1 MRYLIITYYKKANG
15 QTDEAMSVAKNLRA
29 RDIQTATVIL
39 DFKKL
44 EVTKASMGGVNVPKN
59 FDNIVSYYMQHY
71 ENIITRLF
79 NENGYEV
86 NLEKNEETTAGIS
99 EDDLAYSHADL
110 VNYLRHNPSIDSFS
124 QGQGKTD
131 KSTARSIPTPGR
143 MSTLIESSR
152 MSPPQPRLSIL
163 IAQSP

>member
-15 QTDEAMSVAKNLRA
+15 QTDEATAVARNLKP

-44 EVTKASMGGVNVPKN
+44 EVVKASMGGVNVPKN

-86 NLEKNEETTAGIS
+86 NLEKNDNTETQPPEA
-99 EDDLAYSHADL
+99 
-110 VNYLRHNPSIDSFS
+110 NPS
-124 QGQGKTD
+124 
-131 KSTARSIPTPGR
+131 
-143 MSTLIESSR
+143 
-152 MSPPQPRLSIL
+152 
-163 IAQSP
+163 